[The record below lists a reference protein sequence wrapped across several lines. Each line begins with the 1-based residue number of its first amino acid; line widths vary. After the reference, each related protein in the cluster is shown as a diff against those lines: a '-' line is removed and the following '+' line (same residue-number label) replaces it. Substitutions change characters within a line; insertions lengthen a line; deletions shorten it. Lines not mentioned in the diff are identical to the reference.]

1 MSRIDKTNQIDL
13 HHELMIYGWR
23 HMEER
28 MAETATGKVF
38 SMCSDI
44 TASLGISDE
53 NSNHLIRTFRAF
65 LEGFSLLVNNN
76 AFGHA
81 LPVEDSFELSLKVLI
96 AGMKELE
103 ENKVWEAENEE
114 FYQERDNR
122 MEELGGVLVSDCLCS
137 DYRTE
142 YLLG

>member
-1 MSRIDKTNQIDL
+1 
-13 HHELMIYGWR
+13 MIR
-23 HMEER
+23 
-28 MAETATGKVF
+28 
-38 SMCSDI
+38 
-44 TASLGISDE
+44 
-53 NSNHLIRTFRAF
+53 NFRAF

-103 ENKVWEAENEE
+103 ENKVWETENEE